1 MSKPSFSNID
11 LWLFEYAEG
20 NLSPDQ
26 MAKLELFVLQHPELD
41 IDRDMWDM
49 AKVSKAQ
56 VEYPDEASLYRS
68 APAAAF
74 WGVGSVFA
82 LLISFVALNPGYYTI
97 ETGNPTPE
105 NQTQL
110 SSVNGALH
118 QMETAELHQEI
129 DDLNRVIASLEGQLK
144 GNRGTYV
151 ASNVTMEPRTAPNQT
166 TPSQTSTIIASNQNN
181 RTFNGLNVRSNGSS
195 QVPTL
200 LNSATTTSY
209 LNSSNQGIELSGH
222 YLNQSTT
229 SVEDFDDHSAVAP
242 IETVGEEVIVPI
254 ETAQNDLANE
264 PVAESADL
272 EDLNLPEY
280 FSELNTAPTKST
292 IANNGVRVNY
302 ENSYRYK
309 MSKMFRDLQRMMDN
323 PIALKNFRDPSYHVP
338 GATTTDLNF
347 GSTGTVIA
355 PRVQTM
361 TRLQWLG
368 QSNEMFSNQIAV
380 DGYSYAL
387 RGGVGVQMSHD
398 YYNQGG
404 LQDANVAFTY
414 SPKISINRKISV
426 EPAVRFKIGNK
437 MLNAS
442 QMEGQSS
449 VEMLRGNTIDYYTDG
464 SAPVG
469 RFLWYKDMGLGL
481 NVNTEWFYA
490 SAQVD
495 NIFRYKDNMYSADL
509 TDKRR
514 AGTHFVATIG
524 TDWES
529 KRSQW
534 ETQRADFGLSP
545 YLVYQKFEKVNEL
558 WAGANFRCY
567 WFTVGAAVS
576 TNLEPAAS
584 LGMKFKHFSL
594 LYNADYLQSTMTGKR
609 SLSHQLTLKIVGK
622 PNRNGQRFL
631 NP

>member
-49 AKVSKAQ
+49 AKVSKAE
-56 VEYPDEASLYRS
+56 VDYPDKAALYRT

-82 LLISFVALNPGYYTI
+82 LLVVFLIAYPGYYTI
-97 ETGNPTPE
+97 EKGNSSSKDASE
-105 NQTQL
+105 VA
-110 SSVNGALH
+110 SVNQALL
-118 QMETAELHQEI
+118 QMETDELHQEI
-129 DDLNRVIASLEGQLK
+129 DDLNRVIASLEDQLR

-151 ASNVTMEPRTAPNQT
+151 ASNAVADPSANANQALDNQT
-166 TPSQTSTIIASNQNN
+166 EITSVPSNNYRIFNGRNTSSNDLSQSPSLMNATTRTYLTTANQTNANNGLEANQSSNLIENSTIK
-181 RTFNGLNVRSNGSS
+181 
-195 QVPTL
+195 
-200 LNSATTTSY
+200 
-209 LNSSNQGIELSGH
+209 IELAE
-222 YLNQSTT
+222 
-229 SVEDFDDHSAVAP
+229 SVETTETYIAPKELEDFSLPENA
-242 IETVGEEVIVPI
+242 
-254 ETAQNDLANE
+254 TAQ
-264 PVAESADL
+264 
-272 EDLNLPEY
+272 
-280 FSELNTAPTKST
+280 NTAPTKSSGT
-292 IANNGVRVNY
+292 ESNGVRVNY
-302 ENSYRYK
+302 EHSYRYK

-338 GATTTDLNF
+338 GSTTTDLNF
-347 GSTGTVIA
+347 GSTGTIIA

-361 TRLQWLG
+361 TRLQWMG
-368 QSNEMFSNQIAV
+368 QSNEMFANQVAV
-380 DGYSYAL
+380 DGYSYGL
-387 RGGVGVQMSHD
+387 RGGIGVQMSHS
-398 YYNQGG
+398 YYNKGG
-404 LQDANVAFTY
+404 IQDANVAFTY

-426 EPAVRFKIGNK
+426 EPAFRFKLGNK

-442 QMEGQSS
+442 QMEGASA
-449 VEMLRGNTIDYYTDG
+449 VELVRGNTIDYYTDG
-464 SAPVG
+464 STPVG
-469 RFLWYKDMGLGL
+469 RFLWYKDLGLGL

-495 NIFRYKDNMYSADL
+495 NIFHHKDNMYSADL

-534 ETQRADFGLSP
+534 ETQRSDFGLSP

-567 WFTVGAAVS
+567 WFTVGAALS
-576 TNLEPAAS
+576 TNMDPAAS
-584 LGMKFKHFSL
+584 IGMKFKHFSL
-594 LYNADYLQSTMTGKR
+594 LYNADYLQSAMTGKR